1 MPLVKEAIGSD
12 SDICFDVHTHL
23 DTAHA
28 ITLCKALEA
37 YRPFFIEDPLRSE
50 NPSSYRNLA
59 RHVSLPIAAGEQWTS
74 KWAFREVIEEEL
86 INYARIDL
94 CIVGGLTE
102 ALKVTHWCETHYIDI
117 APHNPLG
124 PVSATACVVLCMAST
139 NVGVQEMPRKPGNFA
154 KSLFPQQIR
163 WSDDTPTRPMWLV
176 WAWTSKK
183 CVFRLL
189 VGPRY
194 SDVTTTGSP
203 TGSRHTYAVSL
214 GIFSVLALDVD
225 IDGRSSS
232 GRTVL

>member
-1 MPLVKEAIGSD
+1 MRWHHPKTDESFKPDRIERRLDPRKSIRRAEEPMPLVREAIGSD

-74 KWAFREVIEEEL
+74 KWAFREVIGEEL
-86 INYARIDL
+86 INYARIDC

-117 APHNPLG
+117 APP
-124 PVSATACVVLCMAST
+124 
-139 NVGVQEMPRKPGNFA
+139 
-154 KSLFPQQIR
+154 
-163 WSDDTPTRPMWLV
+163 
-176 WAWTSKK
+176 
-183 CVFRLL
+183 
-189 VGPRY
+189 
-194 SDVTTTGSP
+194 
-203 TGSRHTYAVSL
+203 
-214 GIFSVLALDVD
+214 
-225 IDGRSSS
+225 
-232 GRTVL
+232 